1 MFRRDTTS
9 PARRWVKKP
18 TGWAS
23 SRSNICC
30 RLRKHLEAHRL
41 GPQDL
46 LFHAERLRAEH
57 LAWRGIRDT
66 VATMPWLIT
75 VDT

>member
-41 GPQDL
+41 GPQEL

-57 LAWRGIRDT
+57 LVWRAAPDT